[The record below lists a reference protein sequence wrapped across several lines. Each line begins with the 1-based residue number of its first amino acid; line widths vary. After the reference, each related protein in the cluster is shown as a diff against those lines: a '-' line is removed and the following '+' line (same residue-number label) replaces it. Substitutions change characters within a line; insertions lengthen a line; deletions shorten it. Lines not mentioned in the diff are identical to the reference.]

1 MFNTTHYDELFG
13 HRQGTIYG
21 YPGTSCSGCHNTRGW
36 CRCLACIL
44 PRVHMES
51 QGALEC
57 GWFGS
62 ISGWT
67 TRTVNDKD
75 HGLLIYDYSSVVFVS
90 LPLLLSAS
98 KEQIQCLLFEL
109 WVIGHGNFCLRVL
122 CVFES
127 PQGFAGSSRLAQ
139 HQGGTFSRAT
149 RVWLCS
155 QGQASRLGQG
165 IGGVEYLCKRRLNYK
180 TLGRINDKRKT
191 MIRRKIW
198 WWY

>member
-57 GWFGS
+57 CWFGS

-67 TRTVNDKD
+67 TRTINDKD

-98 KEQIQCLLFEL
+98 KEQIQWLAMETFDHES
-109 WVIGHGNFCLRVL
+109 

-127 PQGFAGSSRLAQ
+127 PQGFAGSSCLAQ
-139 HQGGTFSRAT
+139 RQGGTFSRAT

-180 TLGRINDKRKT
+180 TLGRIKGKR
-191 MIRRKIW
+191 W
-198 WWY
+198 